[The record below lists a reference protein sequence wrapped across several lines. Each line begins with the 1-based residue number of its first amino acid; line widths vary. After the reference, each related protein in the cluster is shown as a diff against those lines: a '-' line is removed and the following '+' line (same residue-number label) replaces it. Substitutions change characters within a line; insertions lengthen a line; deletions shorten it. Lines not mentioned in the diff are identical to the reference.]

1 MGIDQLSTGKLSA
14 AILHPRRLLK
24 FLHKV
29 VWDVTQKHSY
39 FAPLYTELYHHYET
53 DQVSFTNTEDMLII
67 QIPIFFVN
75 KNQQPLN
82 LFQLHNVPVPL
93 DRDTYD
99 CKENKYTEI
108 SLSHEYIAISGK
120 EYMDIS
126 EKALSSCFTL
136 HMDYLCESLHLT
148 TGIKQLSCAAAIYMD
163 ISMEQDHPNEL
174 DIKIHELC
182 SFTYYEY
189 LQPPPKD
196 ITNRMKSSLQT
207 CLQIGN

>member
-1 MGIDQLSTGKLSA
+1 
-14 AILHPRRLLK
+14 
-24 FLHKV
+24 
-29 VWDVTQKHSY
+29 
-39 FAPLYTELYHHYET
+39 
-53 DQVSFTNTEDMLII
+53 MLII

-75 KNQQPLN
+75 ETQQPLN

-93 DRDTYD
+93 DRNTYD
-99 CKENKYTEI
+99 RKENKYTEI

-136 HMDYLCESLHLT
+136 HMDYLCKSLHLT
-148 TGIKQLSCAAAIYMD
+148 TGIKQISCAAAIYMD

-174 DIKIHELC
+174 DIKICELC

-189 LQPPPKD
+189 LQPPPK
-196 ITNRMKSSLQT
+196 ILQT
-207 CLQIGN
+207 QDEILLANLPPNWQLICDEQVD